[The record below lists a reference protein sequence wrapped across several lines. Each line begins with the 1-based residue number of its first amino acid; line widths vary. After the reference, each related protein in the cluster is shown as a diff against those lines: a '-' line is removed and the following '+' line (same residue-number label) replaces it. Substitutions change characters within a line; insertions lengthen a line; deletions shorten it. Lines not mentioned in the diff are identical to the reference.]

1 MIKVFVEVLMLWIN
15 GCLRPG
21 TLPIVSPGT
30 EIISD
35 ISQLSSKRTA
45 AAEILDLPESSD
57 TCQGNQLGLYSWGY
71 EVWNSDDSPMIAFL
85 RNPSVKEYGCGDI
98 YINVADYGSPGEIP
112 HAEELVA
119 FIKNVRSSGNK
130 AVVFLTYGDDDVDNN
145 GAVDGPTEFA
155 ETFFEWI
162 STLSDSD
169 LQAILPIGVS
179 YDCEH
184 VSLRVIEKAL
194 KSAQNLKRALVNE
207 RLGGDE
213 SLVQIEWV
221 IEGQRKPKNTDMI
234 MRLADRAL
242 VMNYRTHIGKSI
254 KDPSGRDNMVTRL
267 FDFMFTKQCEHC
279 LDDAYATEHY
289 KAKIRI
295 IVEADCEI
303 REYCGKISFCAY
315 DAKAKGWGNEFENG
329 AQYLTKTL
337 EKLDLE
343 LRQGGRLTPDQ
354 YSRLFGSPTNL
365 QLFAIHNWQW
375 FTCFFDDP
383 SVAVTTPIG
392 KRLESCENYH
402 SLANTCRSK

>member
-1 MIKVFVEVLMLWIN
+1 MLWIN

-21 TLPIVSPGT
+21 SERVTDKSHLISPF
-30 EIISD
+30 
-35 ISQLSSKRTA
+35 TA
-45 AAEILDLPESSD
+45 ALETPDQPESTD

-71 EVWNSDDSPMIAFL
+71 EVWNSNDSPMVAFL
-85 RNPSVKEYGCGDI
+85 RNPAVKEYGCGDI
-98 YINVADYGSPGEIP
+98 YINVADYGETREIP
-112 HAEELVA
+112 HVDELLA

-155 ETFFEWI
+155 ETFFKWI

-194 KSAQNLKRALVNE
+194 ERAQKLKRDLVKE

-221 IEGQRKPKNTDMI
+221 IEGQRKPENTDMI
-234 MRLADRAL
+234 MKLADRAL
-242 VMNYRTHIGKSI
+242 VMNYRTHVAKSI

-279 LDDAYATEHY
+279 LDDAYAEKHY

-295 IVEADCEI
+295 LFEADCEI
-303 REYCGKISFCAY
+303 REHCKKISFCAY
-315 DAKAKGWGNEFENG
+315 DGKEKGWGSEYENG

-337 EKLDLE
+337 EKFDIE
-343 LRQGGRLTPDQ
+343 LRQGGRLRPDQ
-354 YSRLFGSPTNL
+354 YARLFGSPTNL

-392 KRLESCENYH
+392 KRRESCVNYH
-402 SLANTCRSK
+402 SLASTCRSN